1 MSLYHYF
8 ILGRGGTAVYWLNHE
23 NMKDS
28 AFRYRGNQAEN
39 YSEVV
44 KNSS

>member
-1 MSLYHYF
+1 MK
-8 ILGRGGTAVYWLNHE
+8 

-28 AFRYRGNQAEN
+28 AFRYYGNQAEN

-44 KNSS
+44 KNSSWQNNFLNSSK